1 MRFLERIMK
10 KSESPLQTS
19 LTYPD
24 SQKKFE
30 IIEIDARANKENR
43 RRLIK
48 SYKDFFLNT
57 Q

>member
-48 SYKDFFLNT
+48 SYKDFFLNI
-57 Q
+57 